1 MFHAIFQ
8 NISNGFGSPKMISE
22 KQALFLTAV
31 QIEYPFPSG
40 KVISRSTRYYLLDVQ
55 IMILQKMIQYK
66 TKYNEQL
73 EREVKKKT
81 RSLISYDYNY
91 YL

>member
-1 MFHAIFQ
+1 
-8 NISNGFGSPKMISE
+8 MILDSSVIAVR
-22 KQALFLTAV
+22 KITGAFVARFTAV

-40 KVISRSTRYYLLDVQ
+40 KVISRSTRNYLLDAQ